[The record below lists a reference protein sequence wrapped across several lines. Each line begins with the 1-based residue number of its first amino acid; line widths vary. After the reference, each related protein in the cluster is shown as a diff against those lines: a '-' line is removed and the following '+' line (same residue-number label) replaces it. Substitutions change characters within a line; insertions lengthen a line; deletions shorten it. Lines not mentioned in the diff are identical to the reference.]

1 MTDQNAYFTVNKVS
15 QLTGVTIKTLHYYEK
30 IGLLIPTRVG
40 VNNYRYYSN
49 DDIKRL
55 QEILVYR
62 TMDFSLNDIN
72 EILKNQTNESRIIRL
87 EKQLEI
93 VKNHMNNL
101 QEIITTI
108 EQSIIAEKENLHMTE
123 KDMFKG
129 VKKDDVFKSM
139 QSLTILFSKFVSF
152 IFFGLGFAAIYIY
165 GRAFLNNEQLWAGNQ
180 ANTIN
185 LGFVLFG
192 FVLIA
197 TSGYNLFFTKIRN
210 QLEIANQ
217 KNMKVKK

>member
-1 MTDQNAYFTVNKVS
+1 MTDKNVYYTVNKVS

-93 VKNHMNNL
+93 VKSHMNNL

-108 EQSIIAEKENLHMTE
+108 EQSIIAEKENLLMTE

-139 QSLTILFSKFVSF
+139 QSLTIIFSKFVSF
-152 IFFGLGFAAIYIY
+152 IFFGLGIAAIYIY
-165 GRAFLNNEQLWAGNQ
+165 GKAFLNNEQLWSGNQ

-192 FVLIA
+192 LVLIA

>member
-152 IFFGLGFAAIYIY
+152 IFFG
-165 GRAFLNNEQLWAGNQ
+165 
-180 ANTIN
+180 
-185 LGFVLFG
+185 
-192 FVLIA
+192 
-197 TSGYNLFFTKIRN
+197 
-210 QLEIANQ
+210 
-217 KNMKVKK
+217 